1 MRREVAAAYG
11 HDDAVLLAVTAERQH
26 PSLRA
31 DRGHLG
37 AGVRHGRAPHRR
49 AGPVHRDTEGR
60 SNSGAERRNRHDGSG
75 GIRLL
80 VWHDA

>member
-37 AGVRHGRAPHRR
+37 AGVRHGRAPHQRV
-49 AGPVHRDTEGR
+49 GPR
-60 SNSGAERRNRHDGSG
+60 S
-75 GIRLL
+75 
-80 VWHDA
+80 

>member
-49 AGPVHRDTEGR
+49 AGPR
-60 SNSGAERRNRHDGSG
+60 SQGHGGPIVSG

-80 VWHDA
+80 VRHDGAVTGQV